1 METSLKASLLH
12 PSNRILLLCLGYY
25 LLMALITPGFFTANN
40 SWNLLYNFLPL
51 LIIAVG
57 QTFVM
62 LTAGIDLSV
71 TAIVAL
77 ASVAGGYV
85 LSRDTSPFASE
96 GMAIAGGVLAMLLAG
111 LLVGAFNGLAVAR
124 LKMPAFMVTLTSM
137 IFFSGLAVWLTE
149 SQNLYNLPEAFVDFP
164 YRSMF
169 GIPLPVYA
177 GALVLGLAWFLLNK
191 TIYGEWIYAVGVNQR
206 AALISGVP
214 VERILLLVY
223 AISGLCAGA
232 GAALYT
238 ARLETGSPV
247 MGQNILLDVI
257 GAVVIGGTSLF
268 GGKGKLL
275 WTTAG
280 AALMTMLDNSLNLLG
295 LSFFIIMIIK
305 GAIILLTALLNVI
318 EEQS

>member
-1 METSLKASLLH
+1 METSHKAFLLH

-62 LTAGIDLSV
+62 ITAGIDLSV

-77 ASVAGGYV
+77 ASVTGGYV
-85 LSRDTSPFASE
+85 MSRDSSPFAGE
-96 GMAIAGGVLAMLLAG
+96 GTAIAGGVFAMLTTG

-149 SQNLYNLPEAFVDFP
+149 SQNLYNLPGAYVDFP
-164 YRSMF
+164 YRSLL

-177 GALVLGLAWFLLNK
+177 GALVLGLAWFLLNR

-206 AALISGVP
+206 TALISGVP
-214 VERILLLVY
+214 VERTLLLVY
-223 AISGLCAGA
+223 AISGLCAAA

-268 GGKGKLL
+268 GGRGKLL
-275 WTTAG
+275 WTAAG

-295 LSFFIIMIIK
+295 LSFFIIMIVK

-318 EEQS
+318 QEQS

>member
-1 METSLKASLLH
+1 
-12 PSNRILLLCLGYY
+12 
-25 LLMALITPGFFTANN
+25 
-40 SWNLLYNFLPL
+40 
-51 LIIAVG
+51 
-57 QTFVM
+57 
-62 LTAGIDLSV
+62 
-71 TAIVAL
+71 
-77 ASVAGGYV
+77 
-85 LSRDTSPFASE
+85 
-96 GMAIAGGVLAMLLAG
+96 
-111 LLVGAFNGLAVAR
+111 
-124 LKMPAFMVTLTSM
+124 M
-137 IFFSGLAVWLTE
+137 IFFSGLAVWLTG
-149 SQNLYNLPEAFVDFP
+149 SQNLYNLPGAYVDFP
-164 YRSMF
+164 YRSLF

-214 VERILLLVY
+214 VGRTLLLVY
-223 AISGLCAGA
+223 AISGFCAAA

-268 GGKGKLL
+268 GGRGKLL
-275 WTTAG
+275 WTAAG

-295 LSFFIIMIIK
+295 LSFFIIMIVK

-318 EEQS
+318 QEQS